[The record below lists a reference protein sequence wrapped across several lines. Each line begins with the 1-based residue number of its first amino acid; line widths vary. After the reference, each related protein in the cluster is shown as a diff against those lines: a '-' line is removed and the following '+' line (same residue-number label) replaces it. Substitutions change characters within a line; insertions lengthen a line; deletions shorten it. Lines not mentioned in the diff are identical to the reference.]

1 MVESQKCEWE
11 GKYGRC
17 KTHIRYHIIFVAK
30 YRRKCLDGIRDQ
42 VFEAFKQCEAN
53 SHLKI
58 HNMNID
64 KDHIHLLIS
73 FPVDYSIS
81 QTINRLKQYTTNYL
95 YRKEDTY
102 KWLKQ
107 FYCKKKCILWT
118 NGYFVSTIGQISEEI
133 VFKYIE
139 NQGK

>member
-1 MVESQKCEWE
+1 MIKSQKYEWV
-11 GKYGRC
+11 GKSGRC
-17 KTHIRYHIIFVAK
+17 KTHLRYHIIFVTK
-30 YRRKCLDGIRDQ
+30 HRRKCLDGIREQ
-42 VFEAFKQCEAN
+42 VIEAFKQCEAT

-58 HNMNID
+58 HNMNVD

-102 KWLKQ
+102 KWP
-107 FYCKKKCILWT
+107 KKKILL
-118 NGYFVSTIGQISEEI
+118 QEETYAI
-133 VFKYIE
+133 DTWIFCFNYRANK
-139 NQGK
+139 

>member
-1 MVESQKCEWE
+1 
-11 GKYGRC
+11 
-17 KTHIRYHIIFVAK
+17 
-30 YRRKCLDGIRDQ
+30 
-42 VFEAFKQCEAN
+42 
-53 SHLKI
+53 
-58 HNMNID
+58 MNID

-95 YRKEDTY
+95 YRKEDTC

-107 FYCKKKCILWT
+107 FYWKKKCMLWT
-118 NGYFVSTIGQISEEI
+118 HGYFVSTVGQISEEI